1 MRLVE
6 VIRTED
12 TLPEVD
18 DALFAFS
25 KSLKKKPIRAKDTPG
40 FIVNRLLMPLNREAI
55 RMVERGDATFQDVDT
70 AMKLGAGHPMGVSTT
85 SSRGL
90 PKGRPRETEWS
101 DESEQ
106 LKLQRC
112 CVSALRGVVTLWLA
126 ELGA

>member
-18 DALFAFS
+18 DALYAFG

-70 AMKLGAGHPMGVSTT
+70 AMKLGAGHPMGVS
-85 SSRGL
+85 SS
-90 PKGRPRETEWS
+90 KGST
-101 DESEQ
+101 
-106 LKLQRC
+106 
-112 CVSALRGVVTLWLA
+112 
-126 ELGA
+126 

>member
-18 DALFAFS
+18 DALFAFG

-85 SSRGL
+85 
-90 PKGRPRETEWS
+90 RPRVS
-101 DESEQ
+101 RRESETAESHFGPQ
-106 LKLQRC
+106 AMHH
-112 CVSALRGVVTLWLA
+112 SGPYALWERKATKF
-126 ELGA
+126 

>member
-12 TLPEVD
+12 TAPEVD

-70 AMKLGAGHPMGVSTT
+70 AMKLGAGHPMGVS
-85 SSRGL
+85 
-90 PKGRPRETEWS
+90 
-101 DESEQ
+101 
-106 LKLQRC
+106 
-112 CVSALRGVVTLWLA
+112 CVSCSESGSMC
-126 ELGA
+126 

>member
-18 DALFAFS
+18 DALYAFG

-70 AMKLGAGHPMGVSTT
+70 AMKLGAGHPMGVS
-85 SSRGL
+85 SFRGSTHEST
-90 PKGRPRETEWS
+90 PVSGRTPP
-101 DESEQ
+101 
-106 LKLQRC
+106 
-112 CVSALRGVVTLWLA
+112 A
-126 ELGA
+126 EAVDP